1 MKRSKRIRILPE
13 ETVNKVAAGEVVERP
28 AAALKELIEN
38 SLDAGAGQ
46 IDVALENAGRT
57 LIRVRDDGE
66 GMTHDE
72 VLLAI
77 ERHST
82 SKISRVEDLAGIATF
97 GFRGEALPSL
107 AAVSRLQ
114 LTTRTR
120 GEDEGTRVVI
130 DCGRVRKVTPW
141 GAPAGTEV
149 EVRSLFR
156 NVPARLKFLKS
167 RATELSHC
175 VSTATRLALANPS
188 TGLHLA
194 HGGRT
199 LVRLAPAA
207 DFTARLTEHLGPE
220 FFAHLLPF
228 TAEAPPLSLRGFIA
242 RPGTGRAG
250 SEYQQIFVNRR
261 PVRDA
266 LLARAVREA
275 GGEYFLKE
283 KAPLSYFIWID
294 LPPADVDVNVH
305 PTKREVR
312 FRDPAG
318 LRSLLRPAL
327 QQTLREDRLRAFRI
341 PSPGAGD
348 PAAREAPA
356 PYDAGPSVAEQ
367 LPLRH
372 SMAAGEEADYEPISS
387 SGQLFATYLVSLRPD
402 GLVLVDQHAAHE
414 RVLFERTLALLN
426 SGSMQKLLHPLHLDL
441 GAAEVEILE
450 ELLPELEKSGVEIQ
464 RFGARSFRLT
474 GMPLELSEEGAAAFV
489 RDLIERVRTGEATPA
504 VPDFRRHLAAV
515 IACHGSVRANQK
527 LSPEEARSLLRDL
540 FRTGD
545 PAHCPHGR
553 PTFIRLEREE
563 IEKRF
568 KRS

>member
-1 MKRSKRIRILPE
+1 VKRSERIRILPE

-46 IDVALENAGRT
+46 IDVALEDAGRT

-72 VLLAI
+72 VLLAL

-82 SKISRVEDLAGIATF
+82 SKISRVEDLGSIATF

-107 AAVSRLQ
+107 AAVSRMQ

-120 GEDEGTRVVI
+120 SDHEGTRVVI
-130 DCGRVRKVTPW
+130 NCGRVLKVTPW
-141 GAPAGTEV
+141 GAPSGTEV

-188 TGLHLA
+188 TGLHLS

-207 DFTARLTEHLGPE
+207 DFSARLVEHLGQE

-228 TAEAPPLSLRGFIA
+228 AAEAPPLSLRGFIA
-242 RPGTGRAG
+242 RPGTARAG
-250 SEYQQIFVNRR
+250 SDYQQIFVNHR

-266 LLARAVREA
+266 LLARAVRES

-294 LPPADVDVNVH
+294 VPAAEVDVNVH

-312 FRDPAG
+312 FRDPAA
-318 LRSLLRPAL
+318 LRSLLRSVL
-327 QQTLREDRLRAFRI
+327 QPTLRKDRLRGARFLRNGAFHRRTA
-341 PSPGAGD
+341 P
-348 PAAREAPA
+348 PAALHALRGGC
-356 PYDAGPSVAEQ
+356 GP
-367 LPLRH
+367 
-372 SMAAGEEADYEPISS
+372 
-387 SGQLFATYLVSLRPD
+387 
-402 GLVLVDQHAAHE
+402 
-414 RVLFERTLALLN
+414 
-426 SGSMQKLLHPLHLDL
+426 
-441 GAAEVEILE
+441 
-450 ELLPELEKSGVEIQ
+450 
-464 RFGARSFRLT
+464 
-474 GMPLELSEEGAAAFV
+474 
-489 RDLIERVRTGEATPA
+489 
-504 VPDFRRHLAAV
+504 
-515 IACHGSVRANQK
+515 
-527 LSPEEARSLLRDL
+527 
-540 FRTGD
+540 
-545 PAHCPHGR
+545 
-553 PTFIRLEREE
+553 
-563 IEKRF
+563 
-568 KRS
+568 